1 MVRVALAA
9 LRLACVVVLYIF
21 LYRVCR
27 VLVLD
32 ASSDGASH
40 STSIEQ
46 VFNHRSAEDSPDA
59 GDDVVWWHAILD
71 GVRDIGWFLPM
82 GLVLTVTS
90 SYFTDVTLW
99 L

>member
-1 MVRVALAA
+1 MQPVASYGAGGVGARANEPPTRGEERGRSDMVRVALAA
-9 LRLACVVVLYIF
+9 FRLACVVVLYIF

-59 GDDVVWWHAILD
+59 GVDDVV
-71 GVRDIGWFLPM
+71 
-82 GLVLTVTS
+82 
-90 SYFTDVTLW
+90 
-99 L
+99 